1 MRIHG
6 ATRCA
11 VHFEQLG
18 PRPNSVFFH
27 CDQIIRSL
35 YAPFAR
41 EWLAAFSG
49 TRSLLFVRTED
60 VVDQRRPTLARVWK
74 HLGLASMDFDAVA
87 SDALPVRLRK
97 AEARLPSSYVDWTK
111 ANGPIQAETI
121 SLLTALFRP
130 YNQQLRELLDAD
142 GTSCGGAGGP
152 GTMPSCDGFLW
163 DQPVS

>member
-1 MRIHG
+1 
-6 ATRCA
+6 
-11 VHFEQLG
+11 
-18 PRPNSVFFH
+18 
-27 CDQIIRSL
+27 
-35 YAPFAR
+35 
-41 EWLAAFSG
+41 
-49 TRSLLFVRTED
+49 
-60 VVDQRRPTLARVWK
+60 
-74 HLGLASMDFDAVA
+74 MDFDAVA